1 MLKNI
6 LITHIY
12 TENDNLPKDWQ
23 SDVLPARII
32 VSEEDAD
39 ALDTLV
45 VSSDGELLA
54 RYAKHG
60 FAILGVSDGDTYFDG
75 LKYVT
80 YDVED
85 CDYDYLFE
93 IFCRQKNI
101 PMKILETER
110 TVVREMTTEDLPELY
125 DLYDDE
131 LVRKYVENL
140 YDYEQEKEYLIKY
153 IEGMYCFYGYG
164 MWAVLNRQGKLIGKI
179 GISNRNIDGVMC
191 TELGYIVHRD
201 YRGIGIAKEVCNA
214 ILKYAAEKLK
224 LKDMYIIVEPDNE
237 RSVKTALSLG
247 FVEENSVKID
257 NVVHNKYY
265 LRLG

>member
-6 LITHIY
+6 LISHIY

-54 RYAKHG
+54 RYAKQG

-93 IFCRQKNI
+93 IFCRQKN
-101 PMKILETER
+101 MKL
-110 TVVREMTTEDLPELY
+110 L
-125 DLYDDE
+125 
-131 LVRKYVENL
+131 
-140 YDYEQEKEYLIKY
+140 
-153 IEGMYCFYGYG
+153 
-164 MWAVLNRQGKLIGKI
+164 
-179 GISNRNIDGVMC
+179 
-191 TELGYIVHRD
+191 
-201 YRGIGIAKEVCNA
+201 
-214 ILKYAAEKLK
+214 
-224 LKDMYIIVEPDNE
+224 
-237 RSVKTALSLG
+237 
-247 FVEENSVKID
+247 
-257 NVVHNKYY
+257 
-265 LRLG
+265 